1 MEKVV
6 IEIPDELVAEFK
18 QYKDILREV
27 LILGLFQL
35 KAQQALTLYSRGV
48 VSIARAAEL
57 AGLSRQDMIRQARAL
72 GIQPRWSD
80 SMVKAELA

>member
-18 QYKDILREV
+18 QYKDMLREV

-48 VSIARAAEL
+48 VSLARAAEL

-80 SMVKAELA
+80 SMAQTELA

>member
-18 QYKDILREV
+18 QYKDMLREV

-48 VSIARAAEL
+48 VSLARAAEL

-80 SMVKAELA
+80 SMAQAEMA

>member
-48 VSIARAAEL
+48 VSLARAAEL